1 MVNYT
6 CITICYFHQSFWE
19 PVKRG
24 VPDFILCTIYMYR
37 LGEKT
42 ESILKPQ
49 CFNLSCEVAVFR
61 KSLISHKHIQFVK
74 HTVYVNLLS
83 RMIFFLNIP
92 SFMEM

>member
-83 RMIFFLNIP
+83 RMIFF
-92 SFMEM
+92 